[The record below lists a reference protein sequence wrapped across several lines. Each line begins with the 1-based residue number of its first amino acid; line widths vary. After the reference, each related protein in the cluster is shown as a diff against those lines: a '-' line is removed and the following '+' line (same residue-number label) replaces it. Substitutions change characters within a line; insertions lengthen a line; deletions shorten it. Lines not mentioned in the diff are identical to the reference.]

1 MINLTSIEDLVIS
14 LISKCLGNNEI
25 TFIVYPKDEV
35 LEFSSE
41 NYKFIITKYG
51 DYLRVYDNGNVYL
64 ILNILPENYCDVFHN
79 IFNQQA
85 EKLSDYYKLIG
96 WDESVSD
103 KDARL
108 RLYKFKRLNID

>member
-14 LISKCLGNNEI
+14 LISKYLGNDEI
-25 TFIVYPKDEV
+25 TFIVYPKDDV
-35 LEFSSE
+35 VEFSSK
-41 NYKFIITKYG
+41 NYKLVITKYS

-64 ILNILPENYCDVFHN
+64 IPNILPENYCDVFHN

-96 WDESVSD
+96 WNENVSD
-103 KDARL
+103 KDTRM
-108 RLYKFKRLNID
+108 RLYTFKRLNTN